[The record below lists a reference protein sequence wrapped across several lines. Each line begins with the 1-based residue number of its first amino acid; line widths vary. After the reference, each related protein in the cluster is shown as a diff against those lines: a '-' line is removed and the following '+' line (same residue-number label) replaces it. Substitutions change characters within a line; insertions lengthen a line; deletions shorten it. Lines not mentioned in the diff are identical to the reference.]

1 LKEITRKRIARCGLI
16 LFYLYIILLSY
27 FLFLSDHY
35 GRGII
40 SEEYRYNLELLK
52 EIKRF
57 IKYREKLGFE
67 NFVVNILGNVLAFTP
82 FGFLLPMLKRS
93 YRRFIVIAILSVLF
107 SLAIELI
114 QLYTKVG
121 VFDVDDILMNSIGGI
136 LGYIAYSILSS
147 LYRKLQRTSRKENE

>member
-1 LKEITRKRIARCGLI
+1 MKEITRKRIARCGLI